1 MKIKHALLTAAI
13 TLPLITGTA
22 WAAGSGQQKQAGEQ
36 MGKQQ
41 GQQSSQPGQAAGF
54 DRLDANGDGYL
65 TEDELNIHGSTAA
78 GNQSGTETSMKSRKM
93 MQDRDQNQDGL
104 ISREEF
110 RGDKNTEVGE

>member
-1 MKIKHALLTAAI
+1 MKIKHALMTAAI

-22 WAAGSGQQKQAGEQ
+22 WAAGSGQQKQSGGQ
-36 MGKQQ
+36 MGQQ
-41 GQQSSQPGQAAGF
+41 QSQPGQAARF

-78 GNQSGTETSMKSRKM
+78 GQSGAETSMKSRKM

-104 ISREEF
+104 ISREEY